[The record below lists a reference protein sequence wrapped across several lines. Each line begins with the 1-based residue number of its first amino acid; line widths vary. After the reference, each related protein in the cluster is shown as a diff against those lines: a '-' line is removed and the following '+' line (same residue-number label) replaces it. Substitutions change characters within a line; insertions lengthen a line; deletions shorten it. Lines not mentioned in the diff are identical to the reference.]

1 MKGLVDIVR
10 ISPQPEGAFDW
21 LQRFRNNVDGEQPV
35 KLGSKE
41 SNGYWL
47 QLAGLATA

>member
-1 MKGLVDIVR
+1 MKDLVDIVR
-10 ISPQPEGAFDW
+10 ISPQPEGTFDW
-21 LQRFRNNVDGEQPV
+21 LGRFRNNVDGEQPV
-35 KLGSKE
+35 KLNSKE